1 MNEIFSDAI
10 HATLT
15 RYYVHCKNQST
26 VKWDKGEDLDVIF
39 KAAREENWKVQASAG
54 TFWFSK
60 ESDRGRIAVEVHMDS
75 YMKDGFVDVEIG
87 GTKDFGAF
95 ATITNIL
102 AKHGKTPNFI
112 NADEH
117 GGIET
122 ALKDVIIEKVQEKL
136 HDKS

>member
-1 MNEIFSDAI
+1 MNEIFSDII

-15 RYYVHCKNQST
+15 RYYVHCENQSK

-39 KAAREENWKVQASAG
+39 KAAREEGWKVQASAG

-60 ESDRGRIAVEVHMDS
+60 ESDKGRIVAEVHMDS

-117 GGIET
+117 GGIEN
-122 ALKDVIIEKVQEKL
+122 ALKGVVIEKIQERL